1 MFTVTKKLGP
11 FPVAHCQFQDIKDD
25 GTAGPCAAVHGYDRT
40 VSFTIG
46 CTETD
51 EYGWVYPFGHFKKI
65 RKFLEYYMDH
75 VSVFPANDDRIN
87 SPEFKKMMEPGQP
100 LATARILP
108 YGVSMEMSSLF
119 VYEQVNGY
127 VFSTSDGRCAITSIN
142 FMENDINAGQLVV
155 DFDRSWANGQ
165 RYVQERQPQLVE
177 QPIWAFESPKMAIAR
192 ILG

>member
-11 FPVAHCQFQDIKDD
+11 FPVAHCQFQDIKED
-25 GTAGPCAAVHGYDRT
+25 GSPGDCSALHGYSR
-40 VSFTIG
+40 SIIFTIG

-65 RKFLEYYMDH
+65 RRFLEYYFDH
-75 VSVFPANDDRIN
+75 TSVFPAQDSRIN

-119 VYEQVNGY
+119 VYEQINGY
-127 VFSTSDGRCAITSIN
+127 VYETSGGRCAITHIN
-142 FMENDINAGQLVV
+142 FMENDINAGQLAV
-155 DFDRSWANGQ
+155 DFKRSHQIGCALSNK
-165 RYVQERQPQLVE
+165 PQLVE
-177 QPIWAFESPKMAIAR
+177 KQMWRFEEPLVATER

>member
-11 FPVAHCQFQDIKDD
+11 FPVAHCQFQDIKED
-25 GTAGPCAAVHGYDRT
+25 GSVGNCAALHGYDRS

-75 VSVFPANDDRIN
+75 TSVIPANDDRIN
-87 SPEFKKMMEPGQP
+87 SPEFKKMIEPGQL

-108 YGVSMEMSSLF
+108 YGVSMEMSALF
-119 VYEQVNGY
+119 AYEQINGY
-127 VFSTSDGRCAITSIN
+127 VYETSGGRCAITHIN

-155 DFDRSWANGQ
+155 DFKRSHQIGCALASK
-165 RYVQERQPQLVE
+165 PQLVE
-177 QPIWAFESPKMAIAR
+177 KQVWRFEEPRVAIER